1 MPICPF
7 VDRECTE
14 ECMAYDKLK
23 DEKCLVLYRM
33 DRTNMF
39 LNFID
44 RKIEKRRDQKKRLKL
59 TD

>member
-1 MPICPF
+1 MAICPF

-14 ECMAYDKLK
+14 DCKAFDDKR
-23 DEKCLVLYRM
+23 DENCLVLYRL

-44 RKIEKRRDQKKRLKL
+44 RKIERKKNY
-59 TD
+59 